1 LLLLCTKKLNLLF
14 LDFFPLLFGPF
25 SKTPKI
31 SIFFFQKISLDHFG
45 VIVNEGHENQAM
57 PIEMVFIEPHK
68 FV

>member
-1 LLLLCTKKLNLLF
+1 
-14 LDFFPLLFGPF
+14 LFGPF